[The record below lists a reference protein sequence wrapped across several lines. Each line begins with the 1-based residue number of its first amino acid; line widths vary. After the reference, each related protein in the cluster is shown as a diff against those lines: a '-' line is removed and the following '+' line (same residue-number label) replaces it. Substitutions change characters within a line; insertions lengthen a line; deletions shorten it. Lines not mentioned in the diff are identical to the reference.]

1 MTTLVPELLWRDG
14 RFEAGLAVV
23 LDPETGQIRALIPAT
38 DVSDDALHLPARALL
53 PGFVNAHSHAFQRLL
68 RGRTQWRPADQ
79 PHADFWSW
87 RQAMYAA
94 AGALEPAEVE
104 AVARFCFV
112 EMLRAGWTAVGEF
125 HYLHMQPNGAPYAD
139 PNELALRVLAAA
151 RSAGIRIRLLNVCYA
166 TGGIGAPLAPEQRR
180 FAAPTREAFLER
192 TASLLAAV
200 GQEGGG
206 QQGGGQKGDGQS
218 EGGESKGGQSKG
230 GQGLAT
236 VGVAPHSVRAV
247 PRAWL
252 GELAAWARARAVP
265 LHVHAAEQPA
275 EVAACLEAY
284 GVRPVALLD
293 AEGALGG
300 DTTVV
305 HATHLDQAE
314 IQALAASGAT
324 VCACPTT
331 ERDLGDG
338 ILPAA
343 ELLAAGVPLALGTD
357 SQSVIDPFDEMRSL
371 EYHER
376 LRSRR
381 RVVLARADHD
391 RLAAAPALLEAASAG
406 GARALG
412 LHAGK
417 IEPGALADLVS
428 VELEHRALAGWSP
441 DTLAPLLALSGPLD
455 AVRDVW
461 VGGVHRVVDGVHPL
475 EAEAQAAFRDVACRR
490 GGA

>member
-23 LDPETGQIRALIPAT
+23 LNPETGHIHALVPAT

-68 RGRTQWRPADQ
+68 RGRAQWRPIGQ

-87 RQAMYAA
+87 REAMYGV

-104 AVARFCFV
+104 VVARFCFV

-125 HYLHMQPNGAPYAD
+125 HYLHMRPDGAPYAE

-166 TGGIGAPLAPEQRR
+166 TGAIGAPLAAEQRR

-192 TASLLAAV
+192 TAGLLAAV
-200 GQEGGG
+200 SQEGGG
-206 QQGGGQKGDGQS
+206 QGGGGH
-218 EGGESKGGQSKG
+218 
-230 GQGLAT
+230 GLVT
-236 VGVAPHSVRAV
+236 VGVAAHSVRAV

-252 GELAAWARARAVP
+252 GELAAWARARGVP
-265 LHVHAAEQPA
+265 LHAHAAEQPA
-275 EVAACLEAY
+275 EVAACLAAY
-284 GVRPVALLD
+284 GLRPVALLD
-293 AEGALGG
+293 AEGALGP

-305 HATHLDQAE
+305 HATHLEQAE
-314 IQALAASGAT
+314 IQALAASGGT

-357 SQSVIDPFDEMRSL
+357 SQTVIDPFDEMRSL

-376 LRSRR
+376 LRSMR
-381 RVVLARADHD
+381 RVVLARADQD
-391 RLAAAPALLEAASAG
+391 RLASAPALLEAASAG

-412 LHAGK
+412 LDAGR

-428 VELEHRALAGWSP
+428 VDLEHRALAGWSA

-461 VGGVHRVVDGVHPL
+461 VGGERRVVDGAHAL
-475 EAEAQAAFRDVACRR
+475 EAESAAAYRDVALRR